1 MDNNIEQQIKE
12 LDPDWKPAYARK
24 IDNPFILAALRGDN
38 SFWKYL
44 GGTLVILGFWI
55 MGQTPM
61 TLVMMV
67 FAAVKKID
75 PAQLADT
82 SVLFE
87 NGFDNNL
94 YLFLAIL
101 TFGIGDLGIWVV
113 VRFMHKRAFLTLI
126 TPWKKL
132 NWKKIFTAFFIFLAM
147 TAVSEGIAYY
157 VNPDNYVL
165 QFQPVPFIILLL
177 ITVLVMPLQTSFE
190 ELLFRGYL
198 MQGFS
203 LLFRNT
209 LPALIVT
216 SVFFALMHSGNP
228 EVSKFGF
235 WTMFPYY
242 CGFGLMLG
250 FITLQDKS
258 LEISLAVHAANN
270 MFSSLFITFNGSA
283 LETDAIFLQ
292 KEMDPAQ
299 MMPFYFATMFIF
311 LLICSFVFGWWKK
324 KTPETTH
331 A

>member
-1 MDNNIEQQIKE
+1 
-12 LDPDWKPAYARK
+12 
-24 IDNPFILAALRGDN
+24 
-38 SFWKYL
+38 
-44 GGTLVILGFWI
+44 
-55 MGQTPM
+55 
-61 TLVMMV
+61 LVMMV